1 MKTILLTGA
10 TGFLGSHMLKALLN
24 KTQYNIIV
32 LKRSFSNVWRI
43 KNEILSPRV
52 KTYDIDLIPIE
63 KIDFSNIQVIIH
75 CATEYGRK
83 KDSCLQVLATNLMY
97 PINLLEMAVKNNVG
111 VFINTD
117 SYFNK
122 ENLSYNYLLNY
133 SLSKKSLNL
142 WLKHF
147 SKKIST
153 DCCKSE

>member
-1 MKTILLTGA
+1 
-10 TGFLGSHMLKALLN
+10 
-24 KTQYNIIV
+24 
-32 LKRSFSNVWRI
+32 
-43 KNEILSPRV
+43 
-52 KTYDIDLIPIE
+52 
-63 KIDFSNIQVIIH
+63 
-75 CATEYGRK
+75 
-83 KDSCLQVLATNLMY
+83 MY

-147 SKKIST
+147 SKKIKIINMVLEHIYGEY
-153 DCCKSE
+153 DNDNKFIEKIIK